1 MRRVYLDNGATAF
14 PKAPGVGEAMA
25 DYIGRIGCNVGRGS
39 YPGACAAG
47 RTVLSVRERL
57 NALVGGPGARNVVF
71 TGGATHGLNLLL
83 KGLLRPGDRAVTSA
97 MEHNAVLR
105 PLNQLEA
112 AGVRVDRLPCNGQ
125 GELLLEQAEEMLTQ
139 DTRCV
144 ILTHASNVSGTLFP
158 IGEIGAMCRARG
170 IFFLVDAAQTL
181 GCVPVDMAAMG
192 IDGLAFPGHKGLL
205 GPQGIGGVV
214 VTDALAAEL
223 EPLLSGGTGS
233 RSESLDMPPFPPG
246 WRRAPSTCRAFT
258 AWEPRWIIWSGW
270 ERPSG
275 TGCANWADTSGRG

>member
-144 ILTHASNVSGTLFP
+144 ILT
-158 IGEIGAMCRARG
+158 
-170 IFFLVDAAQTL
+170 
-181 GCVPVDMAAMG
+181 
-192 IDGLAFPGHKGLL
+192 
-205 GPQGIGGVV
+205 
-214 VTDALAAEL
+214 
-223 EPLLSGGTGS
+223 LS
-233 RSESLDMPPFPPG
+233 L
-246 WRRAPSTCRAFT
+246 
-258 AWEPRWIIWSGW
+258 IHI
-270 ERPSG
+270 
-275 TGCANWADTSGRG
+275 

>member
-1 MRRVYLDNGATAF
+1 
-14 PKAPGVGEAMA
+14 
-25 DYIGRIGCNVGRGS
+25 
-39 YPGACAAG
+39 
-47 RTVLSVRERL
+47 
-57 NALVGGPGARNVVF
+57 
-71 TGGATHGLNLLL
+71 
-83 KGLLRPGDRAVTSA
+83 

-233 RSESLDMPPFPPG
+233 RSESLDMPPFLPTG